1 MASPSCSNCET
12 STTDENDCI
21 NCFDCKNKFCSTCSG
36 MPLDLYKSLKLLTG
50 CSWKC
55 KTCVAKKDELKS
67 LLETMQSKI
76 ETMQSKNETM
86 QSKIQSEIRLGHEEN
101 KKEREKIMEGLKSLE
116 SVSRRVDTVEEKQAE
131 IKENMEKDRQE
142 RKSEITEI
150 NKEFG
155 RFTTVS
161 AQVSKIQESVTS
173 QDERIS
179 KIENRTEEHH
189 PGKPDIRQTNAI
201 IREIRE
207 IESRGKNLILNN
219 IPESTNENAEERKSE
234 DVTKTLSVLTELG
247 ITDIAPSM
255 PFAWALNLTT
265 TANFWLSQTLRQMS
279 RGS

>member
-1 MASPSCSNCET
+1 MASPLCSSCEA
-12 STTDENDCI
+12 STTDENGCI

-36 MPLDLYKSLKLLTG
+36 MPPDLCKSLKLLTG

-55 KTCVAKKDELKS
+55 KACVAKKDELKS
-67 LLETMQSKI
+67 LL
-76 ETMQSKNETM
+76 ETM

-101 KKEREKIMEGLKSLE
+101 KKEREKIIEGLKSLE

-189 PGKPDIRQTNAI
+189 PGKPDVRQTNAI
-201 IREIRE
+201 IREIR
-207 IESRGKNLILNN
+207 
-219 IPESTNENAEERKSE
+219 
-234 DVTKTLSVLTELG
+234 
-247 ITDIAPSM
+247 
-255 PFAWALNLTT
+255 
-265 TANFWLSQTLRQMS
+265 
-279 RGS
+279 